1 MSKESLTQ
9 HRPPSVPS
17 ERILA
22 SAEKLVS
29 LPARFA
35 RVLLAFVEAQKTGTI
50 QLHVRRGRV
59 RSWDV
64 EERPATLGQEED
76 YRRTGPIR

>member
-1 MSKESLTQ
+1 MTGS
-9 HRPPSVPS
+9 RPPSVPS

-22 SAEKLVS
+22 SAEKLVF

-35 RVLLAFVEAQKTGTI
+35 RVLLAFVEAQKTGMI
-50 QLHVRRGRV
+50 RLHVRRGRV
-59 RSWDV
+59 RGWDV
-64 EERPATLGQEED
+64 EERLATLGQEED